1 MKYMNSAAKY
11 NAAPYLNTNQAAQL
25 LNISPRTLERWRIEG
40 KGPSYR
46 KFGKR
51 VVYNQAALLEWAEDQ
66 THSST
71 SDAA

>member
-1 MKYMNSAAKY
+1 MSTETTLTIHVDTQGAAE
-11 NAAPYLNTNQAAQL
+11 L
-25 LNISPRTLERWRIEG
+25 LLLSPRTLERWRIEG

-51 VVYNQAALLEWAEDQ
+51 VAYNQAALLKWAEDQ